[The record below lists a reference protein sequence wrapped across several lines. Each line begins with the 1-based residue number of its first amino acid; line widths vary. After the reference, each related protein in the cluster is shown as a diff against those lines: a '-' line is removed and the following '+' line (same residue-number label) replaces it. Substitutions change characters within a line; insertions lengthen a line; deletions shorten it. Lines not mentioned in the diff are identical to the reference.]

1 MKSRDP
7 WSAAWPRRAGAALL
21 GALLL
26 LGGVDI
32 LRAGSGTGDV
42 LGRFSSGWAAAIAI
56 YSLLAALAGIL
67 CLRALLSP
75 PEVTERIFGRMEN
88 GASTLRGGRWPLI
101 VVLIALPSI
110 LLLGPWAILLTG
122 PWLRWDIL
130 VLCSIGAG
138 LLLPRSGISRLGRLL
153 LAILITASVFV
164 LAKHL
169 VLVTDYP
176 FKLGWSEGNR
186 LWDYSLY
193 FGRERYLL
201 EEAFRYPTSLTPG
214 RHGLWGL
221 PFLIPGVSIAVVRL
235 WDAVLWTLPY
245 LILGWAVFRP
255 LGKNAPT
262 AARAGLALW
271 AFLFLTQG
279 PIYAP
284 LVLSAL
290 LLTLGYDSERPW
302 RTALVTLLASFYA
315 GMSRWTW
322 MVAPAIW
329 SGMRALLDTP
339 QAAPLLR
346 RFSRPVFFGLSGL
359 IGAGASYVF
368 MAAAFPQP
376 DPIYATALSQPLLW
390 YRLLP
395 NPTNP
400 IGVIPGLILAVG
412 PFFGL
417 GAWALSRRM
426 HRLDGW
432 QALGLGVALAGFLA
446 AGLVASVKIGGGSNL
461 HNLDMFLV
469 TLVLLAGVGLRKIL
483 DRGRLTLDGVDNTG
497 RALIALTVLVVS
509 WAAARQGGPLSLP
522 PDPVVERALGMVRA
536 EVARASSEG
545 EVLFLDQRQLLT
557 FGEVAG
563 VPLVMEYELKDV
575 VNQALAGNVAFFDR
589 FYEDLAR
596 GRFALIVSPPIET
609 ELRGRSHPFGE
620 EDDAQVIYLYRPL
633 LEHYEPVVILNEVS
647 VWLLRPRQPMQA
659 PQFASGSAAGAGSAA
674 P

>member
-1 MKSRDP
+1 LKSRDP

-322 MVAPAIW
+322 MVA
-329 SGMRALLDTP
+329 
-339 QAAPLLR
+339 
-346 RFSRPVFFGLSGL
+346 
-359 IGAGASYVF
+359 
-368 MAAAFPQP
+368 
-376 DPIYATALSQPLLW
+376 
-390 YRLLP
+390 
-395 NPTNP
+395 
-400 IGVIPGLILAVG
+400 
-412 PFFGL
+412 
-417 GAWALSRRM
+417 
-426 HRLDGW
+426 
-432 QALGLGVALAGFLA
+432 
-446 AGLVASVKIGGGSNL
+446 
-461 HNLDMFLV
+461 
-469 TLVLLAGVGLRKIL
+469 
-483 DRGRLTLDGVDNTG
+483 
-497 RALIALTVLVVS
+497 
-509 WAAARQGGPLSLP
+509 
-522 PDPVVERALGMVRA
+522 
-536 EVARASSEG
+536 
-545 EVLFLDQRQLLT
+545 
-557 FGEVAG
+557 
-563 VPLVMEYELKDV
+563 
-575 VNQALAGNVAFFDR
+575 
-589 FYEDLAR
+589 
-596 GRFALIVSPPIET
+596 
-609 ELRGRSHPFGE
+609 
-620 EDDAQVIYLYRPL
+620 
-633 LEHYEPVVILNEVS
+633 
-647 VWLLRPRQPMQA
+647 
-659 PQFASGSAAGAGSAA
+659 
-674 P
+674 